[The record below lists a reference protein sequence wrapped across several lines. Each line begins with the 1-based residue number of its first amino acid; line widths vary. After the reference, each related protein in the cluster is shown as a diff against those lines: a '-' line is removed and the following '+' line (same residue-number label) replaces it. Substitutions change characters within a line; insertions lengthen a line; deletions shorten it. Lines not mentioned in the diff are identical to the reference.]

1 MIDKN
6 KIISSIKSSSKKHC
20 DGYFNSNNN
29 HYIAGLTIHIGTAD
43 IKLSHPGSR
52 ILDEINAFDIAET
65 AENIGANI
73 GQINLIKVSSFCGPA
88 GLLWGYEICADPK
101 EKILISICTNNNK
114 EIPVYDASFLI
125 DAFKRLVG
133 TLARPRFP
141 ILPGAMVPCAKNDLI
156 VQGEKHVYGCFGIG
170 IPENRERNAILFMED
185 AGIMNDTEIPTEKA
199 RIIDLMTKAI
209 LEIGKNNQVDYK
221 EILIVIKDAH
231 IEKGRIGCVLVAAP
245 YLRLAQDAIPSNID
259 FAALTIDKWE
269 ELVHPEYI
277 CAQKLL
283 PFSFPK

>member
-6 KIISSIKSSSKKHC
+6 KIISSVKSLEKKYC

-29 HYIAGLTIHIGTAD
+29 NYIAGLTIHIGTAD

-88 GLLWGYEICADPK
+88 GLLWGYEICADPN
-101 EKILISICTNNNK
+101 ERILISKCTSHNK
-114 EIPVYDASFLI
+114 LIPVYDAGFLI

-133 TLARPRFP
+133 TVAWPRFP
-141 ILPGAMVPCAKNDLI
+141 ILPGAMVPCAKNELI
-156 VQGEKHVYGCFGIG
+156 VQGDKHVYGCFGIG
-170 IPENRERNAILFMED
+170 IPENREKNAILFMED
-185 AGIMNDTEIPTEKA
+185 AGTMKDTEIPSEKA

-209 LEIGKNNQVDYK
+209 LEIGKNNQVDYR

-231 IEKGRIGCVLVAAP
+231 IDKGRIGCVLVAAP
-245 YLRLAQDAIPSNID
+245 YLRLAQDAVPSNID

-269 ELVHPEYI
+269 ELVKEEYI
-277 CAQKLL
+277 CAENMLL
-283 PFSFPK
+283 NKVG